1 MLDVEF
7 PASPIHHARSMKAL
21 LFSAVVVS
29 STFAFGAEPPR
40 VLPAGTQPDDTR
52 LMPLKDLDGYFPW
65 TPPPTLAAWKV
76 RAEQLKTQLRVAL
89 GIFPEPTK
97 TPLNAVVHGKVERD
111 DFTVERVYFESMPGF
126 FVTGSLYRP
135 KKEGKFP
142 GVLCP
147 DGHWNDARFHRT
159 NEAAVKKEIA
169 SGAEALMNNGSAHLQ
184 ARCVSLARMGCV
196 VLQYDMLGY
205 ADSKQ
210 LSSELV
216 HRFAKQ
222 RPEANSAENWGLY
235 SPQAESHAQSI
246 MGLQTWNSIRALDFL
261 TSLPDVDSTRLA
273 CTGASGGG
281 TQTFI
286 LAALDPRL
294 TACFPAVMVST
305 AMQGGCT
312 CENASLLRVGTGNI
326 EMAALFAPKPMGL
339 TAADDWTKEMA
350 TKGFPD
356 LAAHWTALGAAGKVE
371 LFARTEFPHNYNLPA
386 RLAMYGFLNTHLGLG
401 AKEIE
406 EKEFQP
412 LSREELTVW
421 DAQHPAPPGGLEFE
435 KKLCRWWQD
444 DAAKQIA
451 AAGEKVTRPA
461 MDAIFQRSL
470 RGEKAEMD
478 RRTFQKEDRGEWL
491 LMRGVIENE
500 ARHEA
505 LPALFLHPKKWNGR
519 TAIWLTSKG
528 KNALLNGADPSD
540 DAQRLLAAGWSV
552 MAVDLL
558 MQGEFLNDGSGD
570 TPTRKVKNPREAAA
584 YTFGY
589 NHSLFVQRTHDVLN
603 ALAFVRDHQEHKSQ
617 QVALIALD
625 ETAPIAAAARM
636 LSEDFVNFTAIDTR
650 GFRFGKVD
658 SLGSPYF
665 QPAIAKYGDLPEVLK
680 LGRGAVLAKGEAKA
694 ETAEPMAWL
703 LAR

>member
-1 MLDVEF
+1 
-7 PASPIHHARSMKAL
+7 MKAL
-21 LFSAVVVS
+21 LTAAVAAVLATA
-29 STFAFGAEPPR
+29 TFAADAPR
-40 VLPAGTQPDDTR
+40 VLAAGTQPDDVR
-52 LMPLKDLDGYFPW
+52 LQPLKDLDGYFPW
-65 TPPPTLAAWKV
+65 KPLHNETAWKV
-76 RAEQLKTQLRVAL
+76 RADKLRTQMRVAL

-97 TPLNAVVHGKVERD
+97 TPLNAVIHGKVERD

-126 FVTGSLYRP
+126 FVTGSLFRP
-135 KKEGKFP
+135 KKAGKFP

-147 DGHWNDARFHRT
+147 DGHWNDARFYRT
-159 NEAAVKKEIA
+159 NEANLKKEIA
-169 SGAEALMNNGSAHLQ
+169 TGAEASMANGSAHLQ
-184 ARCVSLARMGCV
+184 ARCVTLARMGCV

-205 ADSKQ
+205 ADSQQFTSK
-210 LSSELV
+210 LV
-216 HRFAKQ
+216 HGFAKQ

-261 TSLPDVDSTRLA
+261 TSLPDVDGTRLA

-286 LAALDPRL
+286 AAALDPRL
-294 TACFPAVMVST
+294 TACLPAVMVST

-339 TAADDWTKEMA
+339 TTADDWTKEMA

-356 LAAHWTALGAAGKVE
+356 LAAHWAAMGAPGKVQ
-371 LFARTEFPHNYNLPA
+371 LFPGTQFPHNYNLPA
-386 RLAMYGFLNTHLGLG
+386 RLSMYGFFNTHLNLG
-401 AKEIE
+401 AKEINE
-406 EKEFQP
+406 PEFQP

-421 DAQHPAPPGGLEFE
+421 NAQHPAPPAGIEFE
-435 KKLCRWWQD
+435 KKLCHWWQE
-444 DAAKQIA
+444 DAARQIA
-451 AAGEKVTRPA
+451 AQGEKITRPA

-470 RGEKAEMD
+470 SGEKAALD
-478 RRTFQKEDRGEWL
+478 IRTFKKEERGDWL

-528 KNALLNGADPSD
+528 KAGVMNGNEPSD
-540 DAQRLLAAGWSV
+540 DAARLIAAGWSV
-552 MAVDLL
+552 MGIDLL

-603 ALAFVRDHQEHKSQ
+603 ALAFVRDHQEHKTQ
-617 QVALIALD
+617 QIALIALD
-625 ETAPIAAAARM
+625 ETAPIAAAARL
-636 LSEDFVNFTAIDTR
+636 LSEDFVTHTALDTR

-680 LGRGAVLAKGEAKA
+680 LGRGNLLAKS
-694 ETAEPMAWL
+694 EPNADPADPIAWL